1 MSAHM
6 LWYEE
11 VEDDCKY
18 EQTDIIYH
26 NIHFDSPLTACIF
39 KCLFSKSK
47 GGEHLMGGNKVI
59 FFLSLIGG

>member
-26 NIHFDSPLTACIF
+26 NMHFDRA
-39 KCLFSKSK
+39 
-47 GGEHLMGGNKVI
+47 V
-59 FFLSLIGG
+59 

>member
-26 NIHFDSPLTACIF
+26 NIHFDSPLTACGF

-47 GGEHLMGGNKVI
+47 GGEHLRGKI
-59 FFLSLIGG
+59 K

>member
-26 NIHFDSPLTACIF
+26 NIHFDSPLTACVF

-47 GGEHLMGGNKVI
+47 GGEHLRGKI
-59 FFLSLIGG
+59 K